1 MKHIQSHLKH
11 GRTRYPIRP
20 LEVEKGM
27 VVFFRYTTLKD
38 ENRQYV
44 GCVLNPDYYKKMHI
58 LAMNEVKLFDFRN
71 FAKNFGL
78 RYIPQFQKSK
88 AVDLPKIN
96 MAMSSKRIYEGLVK
110 KELEKTLNQ
119 SYRTLIIQNISGLQ
133 ILDYD
138 FGPDLNR
145 TLSIN

>member
-1 MKHIQSHLKH
+1 MKLSK
-11 GRTRYPIRP
+11 
-20 LEVEKGM
+20 
-27 VVFFRYTTLKD
+27 
-38 ENRQYV
+38 
-44 GCVLNPDYYKKMHI
+44 I
-58 LAMNEVKLFDFRN
+58 L
-71 FAKNFGL
+71 
-78 RYIPQFQKSK
+78 QFVSQPPSYQKSK